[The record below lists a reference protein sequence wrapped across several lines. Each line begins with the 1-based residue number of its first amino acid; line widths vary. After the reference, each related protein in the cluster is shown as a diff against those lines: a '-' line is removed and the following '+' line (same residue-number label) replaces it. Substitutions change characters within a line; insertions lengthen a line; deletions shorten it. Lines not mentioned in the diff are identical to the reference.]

1 MCVEEVVHMCGIQRD
16 GGGGGDEGGSEREVE
31 SFEMDEM
38 RGKRKGR

>member
-1 MCVEEVVHMCGIQRD
+1 MLRRLCICVGYRGME
-16 GGGGGDEGGSEREVE
+16 GGGDEGGSEREVE

>member
-1 MCVEEVVHMCGIQRD
+1 MWDREGW
-16 GGGGGDEGGSEREVE
+16 GGMEDEGGSEREVE

>member
-1 MCVEEVVHMCGIQRD
+1 MWDTEGWR
-16 GGGGGDEGGSEREVE
+16 GGGDEGGSEREVE